1 MGKINWPKSQKT
13 MKQDKLK
20 NSLIEQLKEMPI
32 LQFACKKVGVS
43 RASYYRWRKDL
54 EFAKEADAAIV
65 EGETLITDLGESQL
79 ISLIRDRNF
88 PAIQLWLKTH
98 HPKYANKV
106 EVEGHL
112 TYSDEEL
119 TPEQASIVKEA
130 LRLASFD
137 KNYERDK
144 EK

>member
-1 MGKINWPKSQKT
+1 MENKSKNTIEKHQSKE
-13 MKQDKLK
+13 KDKVL
-20 NSLIEQLKEMPI
+20 EQLKKMPI
-32 LQFACKKVGVS
+32 AQLACERAGIS
-43 RASYYRWRKDL
+43 RATYYRWRNDDKKFAESADKAL
-54 EFAKEADAAIV
+54 E
-65 EGETLITDLGESQL
+65 EGEALITDMTESQL

-88 PAIQLWLKTH
+88 QALQLWLRHH

-106 EVEGHL
+106 EVDGHL

-119 TPEQASIVKEA
+119 TSEQASIVKEA

-137 KNYERDK
+137 KNYGRNK

>member
-1 MGKINWPKSQKT
+1 MENKSKNTIEKHQSKE
-13 MKQDKLK
+13 KDKVL
-20 NSLIEQLKEMPI
+20 EQLKKMPI
-32 LQFACKKVGVS
+32 AQLACERAGIS
-43 RASYYRWRKDL
+43 RATYYRWRNDDKKFS
-54 EFAKEADAAIV
+54 ESADKAIE
-65 EGETLITDLGESQL
+65 EGEALITDMTESQL

-88 PAIQLWLKTH
+88 QALQLWLRHH

-137 KNYERDK
+137 KNYGRNK